1 MLRWG
6 TPAPVSLE
14 PTFATSTCTKRS
26 ASHTVAEGSWRTSSS
41 PVLQLPLPL
50 LLRPA
55 CLLACPFLVD
65 VDLSPTLLRRLFCS
79 TQKIR
84 CCCNCFCCCCCRSP
98 GVGSIGVASHLA
110 PHLPG
115 HAVVPTHGTGSN
127 VAVRDSGAVAA
138 APFGSAGILPISWM
152 YIRMLGNE
160 GLKRATS
167 TAILNANYMAKRLEE
182 HFPIAF
188 RSEEGF
194 CAHEFIIDLRKLK
207 QVSSSNRKVIVPLH
221 SHTFELAEPPV
232 RLSVSAR
239 SSSIRGGWCW
249 CLPALLFRWCCR
261 RVASARRTSRSA

>member
-1 MLRWG
+1 MLC
-6 TPAPVSLE
+6 A
-14 PTFATSTCTKRS
+14 RS
-26 ASHTVAEGSWRTSSS
+26 A
-41 PVLQLPLPL
+41 
-50 LLRPA
+50 LLR
-55 CLLACPFLVD
+55 FD
-65 VDLSPTLLRRLFCS
+65 VVTTC
-79 TQKIR
+79 
-84 CCCNCFCCCCCRSP
+84 SP

-115 HAVVPTHGTGSN
+115 HAVIPTHGTGSN
-127 VAVRDSGAVAA
+127 VAVRDAGAVAA

-207 QVSSSNRKVIVPLH
+207 QVSSVDIFYAVTLSHIEGQPVCSHSFIV
-221 SHTFELAEPPV
+221 
-232 RLSVSAR
+232 
-239 SSSIRGGWCW
+239 
-249 CLPALLFRWCCR
+249 
-261 RVASARRTSRSA
+261 VACVVGVVEEWH